1 MFIYCFQTYFIE
13 IVTDISESYRTVMGK
28 SNRNLKNVLIEQKE
42 NKKSPRTRL
51 SGVLLPLNFLN
62 VQEA

>member
-1 MFIYCFQTYFIE
+1 
-13 IVTDISESYRTVMGK
+13 MGK